1 MAYASKDKIKLKT
14 GWNTGMDFNGMFRG
28 PVGGPSTG
36 AIGAH
41 PRVIGMQKLRDNEL
55 SSNSALGFGQGN
67 GLTFS
72 FGSGDSGLGGS
83 LLGLLGGRRQNLA
96 SAKEARLN
104 REFQE
109 YMSNTA
115 VQRRMAD
122 LQKAGINPILAG
134 KYDASTPGGS
144 QAQQYNEAISSAQVA
159 SAQAGVQQQLAN
171 VQNTRVT
178 NALLQNQLPLSN
190 ASSDFWKKYPW
201 KVGLDQALGSALSIT
216 QMIGNVSQRG
226 PSLFG
231 QH

>member
-14 GWNTGMDFNGMFRG
+14 GYNTGKDFTGG
-28 PVGGPSTG
+28 AAGGPSTG

-41 PRVIGMQKLRDNEL
+41 PGVIAKQNLREKEL
-55 SSNSALGFGQGN
+55 ASNSAGGTGSGQ

-104 REFQE
+104 RQFQE

-144 QAQQYNEAISSAQVA
+144 QAQQYNEALSSAQVA

-190 ASSDFWKKYPW
+190 ASSEFWTKYPW
-201 KVGLDQALGSALSIT
+201 KVGLDQAVGSALSIT
-216 QMIGNVSQRG
+216 QMIGNVSRRG

>member
-1 MAYASKDKIKLKT
+1 MSVYATKGTMDVRKSSTPEYTIQRDSVNHT
-14 GWNTGMDFNGMFRG
+14 GHPFN
-28 PVGGPSTG
+28 
-36 AIGAH
+36 ADH
-41 PRVIGMQKLRDNEL
+41 PRIIAMDKLREKEL
-55 SSNSALGFGQGN
+55 NTNSADGTGSGN
-67 GLTFS
+67 GITFK
-72 FGSGDSGLGGS
+72 FGSGDSGLGGN

-178 NALLQNQLPLSN
+178 NQLLQNQLPLSN
-190 ASSDFWKKYPW
+190 ATSDFWTKYPW
-201 KVGLDQALGSALSIT
+201 KLGLDQALASALSIT
-216 QMIGNVSQRG
+216 QMIGNVTNRS